1 MASPRAR
8 GGRRRPRAARGWLV
22 AAEQALQG
30 AAVDDGRM
38 LVERCLVVPGLAG
51 ETRARALLVRGR
63 VHEAGTRWQA
73 AIEDIDAALAWA
85 RRSGERRLELAALR
99 ARGGDAAVGA
109 QLVADDLLGPL
120 EDGVRLAAELGDRR
134 AEADFG
140 TRLAV
145 LEASR
150 LRLTDARRR
159 AEQVL
164 ARARAADSEDGVVLA
179 LDGAK
184 TVAWYL
190 GDADALADAVEELEP
205 LVRARR
211 DAWLLQWV
219 VFESAFV
226 PAARDRWDEARDRV
240 TRRSTSTV
248 AAASPPTP
256 VTSGLTTAGS
266 PGGRA
271 TSTRRPAS
279 VVERSR
285 TRRPSTIPGGTPGPA
300 GLLAAT
306 LVRAGETDRGG
317 GGGQGRAG
325 RAERHGAPG
334 AFVVRRG
341 ARGRDR

>member
-1 MASPRAR
+1 MA
-8 GGRRRPRAARGWLV
+8 
-22 AAEQALQG
+22 
-30 AAVDDGRM
+30 
-38 LVERCLVVPGLAG
+38 
-51 ETRARALLVRGR
+51 T
-63 VHEAGTRWQA
+63 
-73 AIEDIDAALAWA
+73 
-85 RRSGERRLELAALR
+85 RRSAPSSS
-99 ARGGDAAVGA
+99 
-109 QLVADDLLGPL
+109 ADDLLGPL

-205 LVRARR
+205 LVRARQ

-226 PAARDRWDEARDRV
+226 PAAHDRWDEARDRV
-240 TRRSTSTV
+240 AQALDLNRRSGFPAYAGHIRSYDGWL
-248 AAASPPTP
+248 ARWAGDLDEASR
-256 VTSGLTTAGS
+256 L
-266 PGGRA
+266 GRRA
-271 TSTRRPAS
+271 
-279 VVERSR
+279 VEDDVG
-285 TRRPSTIPGGTPGPA
+285 RRPSLVALLGRRAARRDPGPRPA
-300 GLLAAT
+300 RRPRRRRWPGPGWPRGAAR
-306 LVRAGETDRGG
+306 RARGG
-317 GGGQGRAG
+317 CC
-325 RAERHGAPG
+325 AP
-334 AFVVRRG
+334 RRS
-341 ARGRDR
+341 RP